1 MGIVFKQTSWNI
13 VTITVAIL
21 IGGINTLYFYP
32 EFLREQYYG
41 LVVFL
46 LATSNLLQPLMS
58 FGAQHTIIKFF
69 SSFKNVKEKDEF
81 LSSIIFLPLFFIL
94 PVCFLV
100 VQFHDLI
107 AEFLSVKNPIIKSY
121 VWVIFLVSFATS
133 YFEVFYA
140 WSRVQFKSIFGNI
153 LKEIYPR
160 IAVFILLFL
169 VSIDILTKENFVW
182 WLTGLYYI
190 RLIIMIIYS
199 LFLYTPKFSVKIP
212 NNFKEILSYSIYI
225 LLAGSAASFLI
236 DIDKYMIPQKQ
247 AISQTAYYAVAVF
260 IATVVE
266 IPGRAMFQ
274 IINPLVARSLN
285 ENNINE
291 LNDLYTKSSI
301 NLLIIA
307 GLFFLVININIVPFY
322 NLMSSSSYGDAIWV
336 VLMISL
342 SKLILMSFGCG
353 PAILATSKFYKITL
367 PFSIFMAV
375 SVYFL
380 NDILIDIYSINGAA
394 LSTLIVVIFFTF
406 FKILYIKFKL
416 DIIPYSIHT
425 IKVLAII
432 LFTFFIFVGIDNDG
446 RLFYFLFSDL
456 EFEFS
461 NVLEIIFNSV
471 LVSSLYL
478 YIVYKSKSSKS
489 VNNFINKLLRGNFRL

>member
-13 VTITVAIL
+13 VTITAAIL

-32 EFLREQYYG
+32 EFLMEQYYG

-69 SSFKNVKEKDEF
+69 SSFKNIKEKDEF

-212 NNFKEILSYSIYI
+212 NNFREILSYSIYI

-274 IINPLVARSLN
+274 IINPLVAKALN
-285 ENNINE
+285 EENFIE
-291 LNDLYTKSSI
+291 LKNLYSQSSE
-301 NLLIIA
+301 NLLIVC
-307 GLFFLVININIVPFY
+307 GLFFLLINLNIDSFY
-322 NLMSSSSYGDAIWV
+322 MLLNNQEYSNASLV
-336 VLMISL
+336 VLIIS
-342 SKLILMSFGCG
+342 SAKLIQMSFGCG

-367 PFSIFMAV
+367 PFSIAMAV

-380 NDILIDIYSINGAA
+380 NDYLIDLYGINGAA
-394 LSTLIVVIFFTF
+394 ISTFIVLLIFTVLKIIYIRYKVKLQPFNFNSIKIFISILLIYFFNSYINLELSPLIE
-406 FKILYIKFKL
+406 
-416 DIIPYSIHT
+416 IIIRSI
-425 IKVLAII
+425 II
-432 LFTFFIFVGIDNDG
+432 LITYVLIIYFFGV
-446 RLFYFLFSDL
+446 SKKMKDL
-456 EFEFS
+456 LNTDF
-461 NVLEIIFNSV
+461 
-471 LVSSLYL
+471 
-478 YIVYKSKSSKS
+478 
-489 VNNFINKLLRGNFRL
+489 

>member
-32 EFLREQYYG
+32 EFLKEQYYG

-69 SSFKNVKEKDEF
+69 SSFKNIKEKDEF

-274 IINPLVARSLN
+274 IINPLVAKALN
-285 ENNINE
+285 EENFIE
-291 LNDLYTKSSI
+291 LKNLYSQSSE
-301 NLLIIA
+301 NLLIVC
-307 GLFFLVININIVPFY
+307 GLFFLLINLNIDSFY
-322 NLMSSSSYGDAIWV
+322 MLLNNQEYSNASLV
-336 VLMISL
+336 VLIIS
-342 SKLILMSFGCG
+342 SAKLIQMSFGCG

-367 PFSIFMAV
+367 PFSIAMAV

-380 NDILIDIYSINGAA
+380 NDYLIDLYGINGAA
-394 LSTLIVVIFFTF
+394 ISTFIVLLIFTVLKIIYIRYKVKLQPFNFNSIKIFTSILLIYFFNSYINLELSPLIE
-406 FKILYIKFKL
+406 
-416 DIIPYSIHT
+416 IIIRSI
-425 IKVLAII
+425 II
-432 LFTFFIFVGIDNDG
+432 LITYVLIIYFFGV
-446 RLFYFLFSDL
+446 SKKMKDL
-456 EFEFS
+456 L
-461 NVLEIIFNSV
+461 NT
-471 LVSSLYL
+471 
-478 YIVYKSKSSKS
+478 
-489 VNNFINKLLRGNFRL
+489 NF

>member
-21 IGGINTLYFYP
+21 IGGVNTLYFYP

-274 IINPLVARSLN
+274 IINPLVAKALN
-285 ENNINE
+285 EENFIE
-291 LNDLYTKSSI
+291 LKNLYSQSSE
-301 NLLIIA
+301 NLLIVC
-307 GLFFLVININIVPFY
+307 GLFFLLINLNIDSFY
-322 NLMSSSSYGDAIWV
+322 MLLNNQEYSNASLV
-336 VLMISL
+336 VLIIS
-342 SKLILMSFGCG
+342 SAKLIQMSFGCG

-367 PFSIFMAV
+367 PFSIAMAV

-380 NDILIDIYSINGAA
+380 NDYLIDLYGINGAA
-394 LSTLIVVIFFTF
+394 ISTFIVLLIFTVLKIIYIRYKVKLQPFNFNSIKIFTSILLIYFFNSYINLELSPLIE
-406 FKILYIKFKL
+406 
-416 DIIPYSIHT
+416 IIIRSI
-425 IKVLAII
+425 II
-432 LFTFFIFVGIDNDG
+432 LITYVLIIYFFGV
-446 RLFYFLFSDL
+446 SKKMKDL
-456 EFEFS
+456 L
-461 NVLEIIFNSV
+461 NT
-471 LVSSLYL
+471 
-478 YIVYKSKSSKS
+478 
-489 VNNFINKLLRGNFRL
+489 NF

>member
-274 IINPLVARSLN
+274 IINPLVAKALN
-285 ENNINE
+285 EENFVE
-291 LNDLYTKSSI
+291 LKNLYKQSSE
-301 NLLIIA
+301 NLLIVC
-307 GLFFLVININIVPFY
+307 GLFFLLINLNIDSFY
-322 NLMSSSSYGDAIWV
+322 VLLNNQEYSNASLV
-336 VLMISL
+336 VLIIS
-342 SKLILMSFGCG
+342 SAKLIQMSFGCG

-367 PFSIFMAV
+367 PFSIAMAV

-380 NDILIDIYSINGAA
+380 NDYLIDLYGINGAA
-394 LSTLIVVIFFTF
+394 ISTFIVLLIFTVLKIIYIRYKVKLQPFNFNSIKIFTSILLIYFFNSYINLELSPLIE
-406 FKILYIKFKL
+406 
-416 DIIPYSIHT
+416 IIIRSI
-425 IKVLAII
+425 II
-432 LFTFFIFVGIDNDG
+432 LIT
-446 RLFYFLFSDL
+446 Y
-456 EFEFS
+456 
-461 NVLEIIFNSV
+461 V
-471 LVSSLYL
+471 LVIYFFG
-478 YIVYKSKSSKS
+478 VSKKMKDLL
-489 VNNFINKLLRGNFRL
+489 NTNF

>member
-69 SSFKNVKEKDEF
+69 SSFKNIKEKDEF

-121 VWVIFLVSFATS
+121 VWIIFLVSFATS

-274 IINPLVARSLN
+274 IINPLVAKALN
-285 ENNINE
+285 EENFIE
-291 LNDLYTKSSI
+291 LKNLYSQSSE
-301 NLLIIA
+301 NLLIVC
-307 GLFFLVININIVPFY
+307 GLFFLLINLNIDSFY
-322 NLMSSSSYGDAIWV
+322 MLLNNQEYSNASLV
-336 VLMISL
+336 VLIIS
-342 SKLILMSFGCG
+342 SAKLIQMSFGCG

-367 PFSIFMAV
+367 PFSIAMAV

-380 NDILIDIYSINGAA
+380 NDYLIDLYGINGAA
-394 LSTLIVVIFFTF
+394 ISTFIVLLIFTVLKIIYIRYKVKLQPFNFNSIKIFTSILLIYF
-406 FKILYIKFKL
+406 FNSYINLEFSPL
-416 DIIPYSIHT
+416 IEIIIRSI
-425 IKVLAII
+425 II
-432 LFTFFIFVGIDNDG
+432 LIT
-446 RLFYFLFSDL
+446 Y
-456 EFEFS
+456 
-461 NVLEIIFNSV
+461 V
-471 LVSSLYL
+471 LV
-478 YIVYKSKSSKS
+478 IDFFGVSKKMKDLL
-489 VNNFINKLLRGNFRL
+489 NTNF

>member
-69 SSFKNVKEKDEF
+69 SSFKNIKEKDEF

-274 IINPLVARSLN
+274 IINPLVAKALN
-285 ENNINE
+285 EENFVE
-291 LNDLYTKSSI
+291 LKNLYKQSSE
-301 NLLIIA
+301 NLLIVC
-307 GLFFLVININIVPFY
+307 GLFFLLINLNIDSFY
-322 NLMSSSSYGDAIWV
+322 MLLNNQEYSNASLV
-336 VLMISL
+336 VLIIS
-342 SKLILMSFGCG
+342 SAKLIQMSFGCG

-367 PFSIFMAV
+367 PFSIAMAV

-380 NDILIDIYSINGAA
+380 NDYLIDLYGINGAA
-394 LSTLIVVIFFTF
+394 ISTFIVLLIFTVLKIIYIRYKVKLQPFNFNSIKIFTSILLIYFFNSYINLELSPLIE
-406 FKILYIKFKL
+406 
-416 DIIPYSIHT
+416 IIIRSI
-425 IKVLAII
+425 II
-432 LFTFFIFVGIDNDG
+432 LITYVLIIYFFGV
-446 RLFYFLFSDL
+446 SKKMKDL
-456 EFEFS
+456 L
-461 NVLEIIFNSV
+461 NT
-471 LVSSLYL
+471 
-478 YIVYKSKSSKS
+478 
-489 VNNFINKLLRGNFRL
+489 NF

>member
-69 SSFKNVKEKDEF
+69 SSFKNSKEKDEF

-212 NNFKEILSYSIYI
+212 NNFKEILLYSIYI

-274 IINPLVARSLN
+274 IINPLVAKALN
-285 ENNINE
+285 EENFVE
-291 LNDLYTKSSI
+291 LKNLYKQSSE
-301 NLLIIA
+301 NLLIVC
-307 GLFFLVININIVPFY
+307 GLFFLLINLNIDSFY
-322 NLMSSSSYGDAIWV
+322 MLLNNQEYSDASLV
-336 VLMISL
+336 VLIIS
-342 SKLILMSFGCG
+342 SAKLIQMSFGCG

-367 PFSIFMAV
+367 PFSIAMAV

-380 NDILIDIYSINGAA
+380 NDYLIDLYGINGAA
-394 LSTLIVVIFFTF
+394 ISTFIVLLIFTVLKIIYIRYKVKLQPFNFNSIKIFTSILLIYFFNSYINLELSPLIE
-406 FKILYIKFKL
+406 
-416 DIIPYSIHT
+416 IIIRS
-425 IKVLAII
+425 VII
-432 LFTFFIFVGIDNDG
+432 LMTYFIIIYFFG
-446 RLFYFLFSDL
+446 LSKKMKDL
-456 EFEFS
+456 L
-461 NVLEIIFNSV
+461 NT
-471 LVSSLYL
+471 
-478 YIVYKSKSSKS
+478 
-489 VNNFINKLLRGNFRL
+489 NF

>member
-69 SSFKNVKEKDEF
+69 SSFKNIKEKDEF

-140 WSRVQFKSIFGNI
+140 WSRVHFKSIFGNI

-274 IINPLVARSLN
+274 IINPLVAKALN
-285 ENNINE
+285 EENFVE
-291 LNDLYTKSSI
+291 LKNLYKQSSE
-301 NLLIIA
+301 NLLIVC
-307 GLFFLVININIVPFY
+307 GLFFLLINLNIDSFY
-322 NLMSSSSYGDAIWV
+322 MLLNNQEYSNASLV
-336 VLMISL
+336 VLIIS
-342 SKLILMSFGCG
+342 SAKLIQMSFGCG

-367 PFSIFMAV
+367 PFSIAMAV

-380 NDILIDIYSINGAA
+380 NDYLIDLYGINGAA
-394 LSTLIVVIFFTF
+394 ISTFIVLLIFTVLKIIYIRYKVKLQPFNFNSIKIFTSILLIYF
-406 FKILYIKFKL
+406 FNSYINLEFSPL
-416 DIIPYSIHT
+416 IEIIIRSI
-425 IKVLAII
+425 II
-432 LFTFFIFVGIDNDG
+432 LIT
-446 RLFYFLFSDL
+446 Y
-456 EFEFS
+456 
-461 NVLEIIFNSV
+461 V
-471 LVSSLYL
+471 LV
-478 YIVYKSKSSKS
+478 IDFFGVSKKMKDLL
-489 VNNFINKLLRGNFRL
+489 NTNF

>member
-190 RLIIMIIYS
+190 RLIIIIIYS

-274 IINPLVARSLN
+274 IINPLVAKALN
-285 ENNINE
+285 EENFIE
-291 LNDLYTKSSI
+291 LKNLYKQSSE
-301 NLLIIA
+301 NLLIVC
-307 GLFFLVININIVPFY
+307 GLFFLLINLNIDSFY
-322 NLMSSSSYGDAIWV
+322 MLLNNQEYSNASLV
-336 VLMISL
+336 VLIIS
-342 SKLILMSFGCG
+342 SAKLIQMSFGCG

-367 PFSIFMAV
+367 PFSIAMAV

-380 NDILIDIYSINGAA
+380 NDYLIDLYGINGAA
-394 LSTLIVVIFFTF
+394 ISTFIVLLIFTVLKIIYIRYKVKLQPFNFNSIKIFTSILLIYFFNSYINLELSPLIE
-406 FKILYIKFKL
+406 
-416 DIIPYSIHT
+416 IIIRSI
-425 IKVLAII
+425 II
-432 LFTFFIFVGIDNDG
+432 LIT
-446 RLFYFLFSDL
+446 Y
-456 EFEFS
+456 
-461 NVLEIIFNSV
+461 V
-471 LVSSLYL
+471 LVIYFFG
-478 YIVYKSKSSKS
+478 VSKKMKDLL
-489 VNNFINKLLRGNFRL
+489 NTNF

>member
-69 SSFKNVKEKDEF
+69 SSFKNIKEKDEF

-274 IINPLVARSLN
+274 IINPLVAKALN
-285 ENNINE
+285 EENFVE
-291 LNDLYTKSSI
+291 LKNLYKQSSE
-301 NLLIIA
+301 NLLIVC
-307 GLFFLVININIVPFY
+307 GLFFLLINLNIDSFY
-322 NLMSSSSYGDAIWV
+322 MLLNNQEYSDASLV
-336 VLMISL
+336 VLIIS
-342 SKLILMSFGCG
+342 SAKLIQMSFGCG

-367 PFSIFMAV
+367 PFSIAMAV

-380 NDILIDIYSINGAA
+380 NDYLIDLYGINGAA
-394 LSTLIVVIFFTF
+394 ISTFIVLLIFTVLKIIYIRYKVKLQPFNFNSIKIFTSILLIYFFNSYINLELSPLIE
-406 FKILYIKFKL
+406 
-416 DIIPYSIHT
+416 IIIRS
-425 IKVLAII
+425 VII
-432 LFTFFIFVGIDNDG
+432 LMTYFIIIYFFG
-446 RLFYFLFSDL
+446 LSKKMKDL
-456 EFEFS
+456 L
-461 NVLEIIFNSV
+461 NT
-471 LVSSLYL
+471 
-478 YIVYKSKSSKS
+478 
-489 VNNFINKLLRGNFRL
+489 NF

>member
-274 IINPLVARSLN
+274 IINPLVAKALN
-285 ENNINE
+285 EENFIE
-291 LNDLYTKSSI
+291 LKNLYSQSSE
-301 NLLIIA
+301 NLLIVC
-307 GLFFLVININIVPFY
+307 GLFFLLINLNIDSFY
-322 NLMSSSSYGDAIWV
+322 MLLNNQEYSNASLV
-336 VLMISL
+336 VLIIS
-342 SKLILMSFGCG
+342 SAKLIQMSFGCG

-367 PFSIFMAV
+367 PFSIAMAV

-380 NDILIDIYSINGAA
+380 NDYLIDLYGINGAA
-394 LSTLIVVIFFTF
+394 ISTFIVLLIFTVLKIIYIRNKVKLQPFNFNSIKIFTSILLIYFFNSYINLELSPLIE
-406 FKILYIKFKL
+406 
-416 DIIPYSIHT
+416 IIIRSI
-425 IKVLAII
+425 II
-432 LFTFFIFVGIDNDG
+432 LITYLLIIYFFGV
-446 RLFYFLFSDL
+446 SKKMKDL
-456 EFEFS
+456 L
-461 NVLEIIFNSV
+461 NT
-471 LVSSLYL
+471 
-478 YIVYKSKSSKS
+478 
-489 VNNFINKLLRGNFRL
+489 NF

>member
-13 VTITVAIL
+13 VTITIAIL

-69 SSFKNVKEKDEF
+69 SSFKNIKEKDEF

-274 IINPLVARSLN
+274 IINPLVAKALN
-285 ENNINE
+285 EENFVE
-291 LNDLYTKSSI
+291 LKNLYKQSSE
-301 NLLIIA
+301 NLLIVC
-307 GLFFLVININIVPFY
+307 GLFFLLINLNIDSFY
-322 NLMSSSSYGDAIWV
+322 MLLNNQEYSNASLV
-336 VLMISL
+336 VLIIS
-342 SKLILMSFGCG
+342 SAKLIQMSFGCG

-367 PFSIFMAV
+367 PFSIAMAV

-380 NDILIDIYSINGAA
+380 NDYLIDLYGINGAA
-394 LSTLIVVIFFTF
+394 ISTFIVLLIFTVLKIIYIRYKVKLQPFNFNSIKIFTSILLIYFFNSYINLELSPLIE
-406 FKILYIKFKL
+406 
-416 DIIPYSIHT
+416 IIIRSI
-425 IKVLAII
+425 II
-432 LFTFFIFVGIDNDG
+432 LIT
-446 RLFYFLFSDL
+446 Y
-456 EFEFS
+456 
-461 NVLEIIFNSV
+461 V
-471 LVSSLYL
+471 LVIYFFG
-478 YIVYKSKSSKS
+478 VSKKMKDLL
-489 VNNFINKLLRGNFRL
+489 NTNF

>member
-69 SSFKNVKEKDEF
+69 SSFKNSKEKDEF

-274 IINPLVARSLN
+274 IINPLVAKALN
-285 ENNINE
+285 EENFVE
-291 LNDLYTKSSI
+291 LKNLYKQSSE
-301 NLLIIA
+301 NLLMVC
-307 GLFFLVININIVPFY
+307 GLFFLLINLNIDSFY
-322 NLMSSSSYGDAIWV
+322 MLLNNQEYSDASLV
-336 VLMISL
+336 VLIIS
-342 SKLILMSFGCG
+342 SAKLIQMSFGCG

-367 PFSIFMAV
+367 PFSIAMAV

-380 NDILIDIYSINGAA
+380 NDYLIDLFGINGAA
-394 LSTLIVVIFFTF
+394 ISTFIVLLIFTVLKIIYIRYKVKLQPFNFNSIKIFTSILLIYFFNSYINLELSPLIE
-406 FKILYIKFKL
+406 
-416 DIIPYSIHT
+416 IIIRS
-425 IKVLAII
+425 VII
-432 LFTFFIFVGIDNDG
+432 LMTYVIIIYFFGV
-446 RLFYFLFSDL
+446 SKKMKDL
-456 EFEFS
+456 L
-461 NVLEIIFNSV
+461 NT
-471 LVSSLYL
+471 
-478 YIVYKSKSSKS
+478 
-489 VNNFINKLLRGNFRL
+489 NF

>member
-274 IINPLVARSLN
+274 IINPLVAKALN
-285 ENNINE
+285 EENFVE
-291 LNDLYTKSSI
+291 LKNLYKQSSE
-301 NLLIIA
+301 NLLIVC
-307 GLFFLVININIVPFY
+307 GLFFLLINLNIDSFY
-322 NLMSSSSYGDAIWV
+322 MFLNNQEYSDASLV
-336 VLMISL
+336 VLIIS
-342 SKLILMSFGCG
+342 SAKLIQMSFGCG

-367 PFSIFMAV
+367 PFSIAMAV

-380 NDILIDIYSINGAA
+380 NDYLIDLYGINGAA
-394 LSTLIVVIFFTF
+394 ISTFIVLLIFTVLKIIYIRYKVKLQPFNFNSIKIFTSILLIYFFNSYINLELSPLIE
-406 FKILYIKFKL
+406 
-416 DIIPYSIHT
+416 IIIRSI
-425 IKVLAII
+425 II
-432 LFTFFIFVGIDNDG
+432 LIT
-446 RLFYFLFSDL
+446 Y
-456 EFEFS
+456 
-461 NVLEIIFNSV
+461 V
-471 LVSSLYL
+471 LV
-478 YIVYKSKSSKS
+478 IDFFGVSKKMKDLL
-489 VNNFINKLLRGNFRL
+489 NTNF

>member
-69 SSFKNVKEKDEF
+69 SSFKNSKEKDEF

-212 NNFKEILSYSIYI
+212 NNFKEILLYSIYI

-274 IINPLVARSLN
+274 IINPLVAKALN
-285 ENNINE
+285 EENFVE
-291 LNDLYTKSSI
+291 LKNLYKQSSE
-301 NLLIIA
+301 NLLIVC
-307 GLFFLVININIVPFY
+307 GLFFLLINLNIDSFY
-322 NLMSSSSYGDAIWV
+322 MLLNNQEYSDASLV
-336 VLMISL
+336 VLIIS
-342 SKLILMSFGCG
+342 SAKLIQMSFGCG

-367 PFSIFMAV
+367 PFSIAMAV

-380 NDILIDIYSINGAA
+380 NDYLIDLYGINGAA
-394 LSTLIVVIFFTF
+394 ISTFIVLLIFTVLKIIYIRYKVKLQPFNFNSIKIFTSILLIYFFNSYINLELSPLIE
-406 FKILYIKFKL
+406 
-416 DIIPYSIHT
+416 IIIRSI
-425 IKVLAII
+425 II
-432 LFTFFIFVGIDNDG
+432 LMTYVIIIYFFGV
-446 RLFYFLFSDL
+446 SKKMKDL
-456 EFEFS
+456 L
-461 NVLEIIFNSV
+461 NT
-471 LVSSLYL
+471 
-478 YIVYKSKSSKS
+478 
-489 VNNFINKLLRGNFRL
+489 NF

>member
-169 VSIDILTKENFVW
+169 VSIDILTKENFIW

-190 RLIIMIIYS
+190 RLAIMIIYS

-212 NNFKEILSYSIYI
+212 NNFREILSYSIYI

-274 IINPLVARSLN
+274 IINPLVAKALN
-285 ENNINE
+285 EENFIE
-291 LNDLYTKSSI
+291 LKNLYSQSSE
-301 NLLIIA
+301 NLLIVC
-307 GLFFLVININIVPFY
+307 GLFFLLINLNIDSFY
-322 NLMSSSSYGDAIWV
+322 MLLNNQEYSNASLV
-336 VLMISL
+336 VLIIS
-342 SKLILMSFGCG
+342 SAKLIQMSFGCG

-367 PFSIFMAV
+367 PFSIAMAV

-380 NDILIDIYSINGAA
+380 NDYLIDLYGINGAA
-394 LSTLIVVIFFTF
+394 ISTFIVLLIFTVLKIIYIRYKVKLQPFNFNSIKIFTSILLIYFFNSYINLELSPLIE
-406 FKILYIKFKL
+406 
-416 DIIPYSIHT
+416 IIIRSI
-425 IKVLAII
+425 II
-432 LFTFFIFVGIDNDG
+432 LMTYVLIIYFFGV
-446 RLFYFLFSDL
+446 SKKMKDL
-456 EFEFS
+456 L
-461 NVLEIIFNSV
+461 NT
-471 LVSSLYL
+471 
-478 YIVYKSKSSKS
+478 
-489 VNNFINKLLRGNFRL
+489 NF

>member
-69 SSFKNVKEKDEF
+69 SSFKNIKEKDEF

-190 RLIIMIIYS
+190 RLAIMIIYS

-274 IINPLVARSLN
+274 IINPLVAKALN
-285 ENNINE
+285 EENFVE
-291 LNDLYTKSSI
+291 LKNLYKQSSE
-301 NLLIIA
+301 NLLIVC
-307 GLFFLVININIVPFY
+307 GLFFLLINLNIDSFY
-322 NLMSSSSYGDAIWV
+322 MLLNNQEYSDASLV
-336 VLMISL
+336 VLIIS
-342 SKLILMSFGCG
+342 SAKLIQMSFGCG

-367 PFSIFMAV
+367 PFSIAMAV

-380 NDILIDIYSINGAA
+380 NDYLIDLYGINGAA
-394 LSTLIVVIFFTF
+394 ISTFIVLLIFTVL
-406 FKILYIKFKL
+406 KIIYIRYKVKL
-416 DIIPYSIHT
+416 QPFNFNS
-425 IKVLAII
+425 IKVFTSILLIYFFNSYINLELSPLIEIIIRSIII
-432 LFTFFIFVGIDNDG
+432 LITYVLIIYFFGV
-446 RLFYFLFSDL
+446 SKKMKDL
-456 EFEFS
+456 L
-461 NVLEIIFNSV
+461 NT
-471 LVSSLYL
+471 
-478 YIVYKSKSSKS
+478 
-489 VNNFINKLLRGNFRL
+489 NF

>member
-41 LVVFL
+41 LVIFL

-69 SSFKNVKEKDEF
+69 SSFKNIKEKDEF

-190 RLIIMIIYS
+190 RLAIMILYS

-274 IINPLVARSLN
+274 IINPLVAKALN
-285 ENNINE
+285 EENFVE
-291 LNDLYTKSSI
+291 LKNLYKQSSE
-301 NLLIIA
+301 NLLIVC
-307 GLFFLVININIVPFY
+307 GLFFLLINLNIDSFY
-322 NLMSSSSYGDAIWV
+322 MLLNNQEYSDASLV
-336 VLMISL
+336 VLIIS
-342 SKLILMSFGCG
+342 SAKLIQMSFGCG

-367 PFSIFMAV
+367 PFSIAMAV

-380 NDILIDIYSINGAA
+380 NDYLIDLYGINGAA
-394 LSTLIVVIFFTF
+394 ISTFIVLLIFTVLKIIYIRYKVKLQPFNFNSIKIFTSILLIYFFNSYINLELSPLIE
-406 FKILYIKFKL
+406 
-416 DIIPYSIHT
+416 IIIRSI
-425 IKVLAII
+425 II
-432 LFTFFIFVGIDNDG
+432 LIT
-446 RLFYFLFSDL
+446 Y
-456 EFEFS
+456 
-461 NVLEIIFNSV
+461 V
-471 LVSSLYL
+471 LVIYFFG
-478 YIVYKSKSSKS
+478 VSKKMKDLL
-489 VNNFINKLLRGNFRL
+489 NTNF

>member
-69 SSFKNVKEKDEF
+69 SSFKNIKEKDEF

-107 AEFLSVKNPIIKSY
+107 AEFISVKNPIIKSY

-212 NNFKEILSYSIYI
+212 NNFKEILLYSIYI

-274 IINPLVARSLN
+274 IINPLVAKALN
-285 ENNINE
+285 EENFVE
-291 LNDLYTKSSI
+291 LKNLYKQSSE
-301 NLLIIA
+301 NLLIVC
-307 GLFFLVININIVPFY
+307 GLFFLLINLNIDSFY
-322 NLMSSSSYGDAIWV
+322 MLLNNQEYSDASLV
-336 VLMISL
+336 VLIIS
-342 SKLILMSFGCG
+342 SAKLIQMSFGCG

-367 PFSIFMAV
+367 PFSIAMAV

-380 NDILIDIYSINGAA
+380 NDYLIDLYGINGAA
-394 LSTLIVVIFFTF
+394 ISTFIVLLIFTILKIIYIRYKVKLQPFNFNSIKIFTSILLIYFFNSYINLELSPLIE
-406 FKILYIKFKL
+406 
-416 DIIPYSIHT
+416 IIIRS
-425 IKVLAII
+425 VII
-432 LFTFFIFVGIDNDG
+432 LMTYVIIIYFFGV
-446 RLFYFLFSDL
+446 SKKMKDL
-456 EFEFS
+456 L
-461 NVLEIIFNSV
+461 NT
-471 LVSSLYL
+471 
-478 YIVYKSKSSKS
+478 
-489 VNNFINKLLRGNFRL
+489 NF

>member
-69 SSFKNVKEKDEF
+69 SSFKNIKEKDEF

-274 IINPLVARSLN
+274 IINPLVAKALN
-285 ENNINE
+285 EENFVE
-291 LNDLYTKSSI
+291 LKNLYKQSSE
-301 NLLIIA
+301 NLLIVC
-307 GLFFLVININIVPFY
+307 GLFFLLINLNIDSFY
-322 NLMSSSSYGDAIWV
+322 MLLNNQEYSNASLV
-336 VLMISL
+336 VLIIS
-342 SKLILMSFGCG
+342 SAKLIQMSFGCG

-367 PFSIFMAV
+367 PFSIAMAV

-380 NDILIDIYSINGAA
+380 NDYLIDLYGINGAA
-394 LSTLIVVIFFTF
+394 ISTFIVLLIFTVLKIIYIRYKVKLQPFNFNSIKIFTSILLIYFFNSYINLELSPLIE
-406 FKILYIKFKL
+406 
-416 DIIPYSIHT
+416 IIIRSI
-425 IKVLAII
+425 II
-432 LFTFFIFVGIDNDG
+432 LITYALIIYFFGV
-446 RLFYFLFSDL
+446 SKKMKDL
-456 EFEFS
+456 L
-461 NVLEIIFNSV
+461 NT
-471 LVSSLYL
+471 
-478 YIVYKSKSSKS
+478 
-489 VNNFINKLLRGNFRL
+489 NF

>member
-21 IGGINTLYFYP
+21 IGGVNTLYFYP

-69 SSFKNVKEKDEF
+69 SSFKNIKEKDEF

-274 IINPLVARSLN
+274 IINPLVAKALN
-285 ENNINE
+285 EENFVE
-291 LNDLYTKSSI
+291 LKNLYKQSSE
-301 NLLIIA
+301 NLLIVC
-307 GLFFLVININIVPFY
+307 GLFFLLINLNIDSFY
-322 NLMSSSSYGDAIWV
+322 MLLNNQEYSDASLV
-336 VLMISL
+336 VLIIS
-342 SKLILMSFGCG
+342 SAKLIQMSFGCG

-367 PFSIFMAV
+367 PFSIAMAV

-380 NDILIDIYSINGAA
+380 NDYLIDLYGINGAA
-394 LSTLIVVIFFTF
+394 ISTFIVLLIFTVLKIIYIRYKVKLQPFNFNSIKIFTSILFIYFFNSYINLELSPLIE
-406 FKILYIKFKL
+406 
-416 DIIPYSIHT
+416 IIIRSI
-425 IKVLAII
+425 II
-432 LFTFFIFVGIDNDG
+432 LIT
-446 RLFYFLFSDL
+446 Y
-456 EFEFS
+456 
-461 NVLEIIFNSV
+461 V
-471 LVSSLYL
+471 LV
-478 YIVYKSKSSKS
+478 INFFGVSKKMKDLL
-489 VNNFINKLLRGNFRL
+489 NTNF

>member
-274 IINPLVARSLN
+274 IINPLVAKALN
-285 ENNINE
+285 EENFIE
-291 LNDLYTKSSI
+291 LKNLYSQSSE
-301 NLLIIA
+301 NLLMVC
-307 GLFFLVININIVPFY
+307 GLFFLLINLNIDSFY
-322 NLMSSSSYGDAIWV
+322 MLLNNQEYSNASLV
-336 VLMISL
+336 VLIIS
-342 SKLILMSFGCG
+342 SAKLIQMSFGCG

-367 PFSIFMAV
+367 PFSIAMAV

-380 NDILIDIYSINGAA
+380 NDYLIDLYGINGAA
-394 LSTLIVVIFFTF
+394 ISTFIVLLIFTVLKIIYIRYKVKLQPFNFNSIKIFTSILLIYFFNSYINLELSPLIE
-406 FKILYIKFKL
+406 
-416 DIIPYSIHT
+416 IIIRSI
-425 IKVLAII
+425 II
-432 LFTFFIFVGIDNDG
+432 LITYVLIIYFFGV
-446 RLFYFLFSDL
+446 SKKMKDL
-456 EFEFS
+456 LNTDF
-461 NVLEIIFNSV
+461 
-471 LVSSLYL
+471 
-478 YIVYKSKSSKS
+478 
-489 VNNFINKLLRGNFRL
+489 

>member
-13 VTITVAIL
+13 VTITIAIL

-69 SSFKNVKEKDEF
+69 SSFKNSKEKDEF

-94 PVCFLV
+94 PICFLV

-212 NNFKEILSYSIYI
+212 NNYKEILSYSIYI

-274 IINPLVARSLN
+274 IINPLVAKALN
-285 ENNINE
+285 EENFVE
-291 LNDLYTKSSI
+291 LKNLYKQSSE
-301 NLLIIA
+301 NLLIVC
-307 GLFFLVININIVPFY
+307 GLFFLLINLNIDSFY
-322 NLMSSSSYGDAIWV
+322 MLLNNQEYSNASLV
-336 VLMISL
+336 VLIIS
-342 SKLILMSFGCG
+342 SAKLIQMSFGCG

-367 PFSIFMAV
+367 PFSIAMAV

-380 NDILIDIYSINGAA
+380 NDYLIDLYGINGAA
-394 LSTLIVVIFFTF
+394 ISTFIVLLIFTMLKIIYIRYKVKLQPFNFNSIKIFTSILLIYFFNSYINLELSPLIE
-406 FKILYIKFKL
+406 
-416 DIIPYSIHT
+416 IIIRSI
-425 IKVLAII
+425 II
-432 LFTFFIFVGIDNDG
+432 LIT
-446 RLFYFLFSDL
+446 Y
-456 EFEFS
+456 
-461 NVLEIIFNSV
+461 V
-471 LVSSLYL
+471 LVIYFFG
-478 YIVYKSKSSKS
+478 VSKKMKDLL
-489 VNNFINKLLRGNFRL
+489 NTNF